1 LCASTHIPPPPYSTQ
16 HRALALSDLSPLALS
31 QNKKVNVAEA
41 KPGDVIL
48 LPIKGALSER
58 DKEILGGLSATGP
71 RQYVVAEGE
80 TASQI
85 AAERDIPMSEVNT
98 CKHTP
103 AHAQLFYC
111 EWELCWCAGGEAEP

>member
-1 LCASTHIPPPPYSTQ
+1 
-16 HRALALSDLSPLALS
+16 
-31 QNKKVNVAEA
+31 VNVVEA

-71 RQYVVAEGE
+71 RQYVVAKGE

-85 AAERDIPMSEVNT
+85 AAERDIPMSEVNI

-103 AHAQLFYC
+103 A
-111 EWELCWCAGGEAEP
+111 P